1 MAITDLQISDTLET
15 GAPSIKYEGDMR
27 PQQVAG
33 IDPMLQEAYD
43 QYVYDLK
50 EQRPEATPMTIQ
62 EFRQWIMSGAQAGG
76 ADALRSP
83 AAYGGIMD
91 TASGRRAYG
100 WGSKLK
106 GALKSVAKP
115 FKKVLGSDVGK
126 AAALYGLG
134 TYLGGMPAF
143 GGAGGSFFNRLSSP
157 SNILNLKNLSGWKN

>member
-1 MAITDLQISDTLET
+1 
-15 GAPSIKYEGDMR
+15 MR

-115 FKKVLGSDVGK
+115 FKKVLAIINKIINKTKINFEFID
-126 AAALYGLG
+126 
-134 TYLGGMPAF
+134 LGGGM
-143 GGAGGSFFNRLSSP
+143 GISLSL
-157 SNILNLKNLSGWKN
+157 IHI